1 MVLYVLKI
9 YVNDMS
15 DCMCPSAACWRV
27 FTRFDS
33 SVCINAG
40 VFTSMHFS
48 FSGHFSFVYF
58 AVPDRAAV
66 PIFSLSSRACG
77 KGF

>member
-15 DCMCPSAACWRV
+15 DCMCP
-27 FTRFDS
+27 FDS
-33 SVCINAG
+33 SVCIDAG
-40 VFTSMHFS
+40 VFTLMHFS